1 MLKTLLAYMQS
12 VITLARE
19 VDRLTAEVKR
29 LDEKTN
35 NLSLGLQRL
44 TDENKM
50 LAQQEKSA
58 REYMLLQLRLE
69 MMEMERRLS
78 STKPPAGQK

>member
-29 LDEKTN
+29 LDEKN
-35 NLSLGLQRL
+35 Q
-44 TDENKM
+44 
-50 LAQQEKSA
+50 
-58 REYMLLQLRLE
+58 
-69 MMEMERRLS
+69 
-78 STKPPAGQK
+78 